1 MLTVMLAPV
10 AFIASGGVLGE
21 ASSCAERSEMVACG
35 LQVLNGAM
43 KVKVRHSLAF
53 DLISSS
59 ALPYCER
66 NGPC

>member
-1 MLTVMLAPV
+1 MLTVMLASV

-21 ASSCAERSEMVACG
+21 ASSRDERSEMVACG
-35 LQVLNGAM
+35 LQVLNGALE
-43 KVKVRHSLAF
+43 VIVRHSLAF

-59 ALPYCER
+59 VLPYCER